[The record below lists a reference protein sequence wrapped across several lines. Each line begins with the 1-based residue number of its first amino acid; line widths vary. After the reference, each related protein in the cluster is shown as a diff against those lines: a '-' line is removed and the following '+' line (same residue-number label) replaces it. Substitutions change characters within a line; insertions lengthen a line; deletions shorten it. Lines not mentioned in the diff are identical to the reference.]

1 MLMVVTQGMAALV
14 GIKDSVDK
22 DSVDIPQEVLLSPWR
37 WRPGMT
43 KL

>member
-14 GIKDSVDK
+14 GIK